1 MDPGMMMPSRV
12 RDIAGDGQGRR
23 NRRARQQAVT
33 KPETGFGIHRC
44 HLVTPSLNA
53 SPRKAAPHSV
63 CCSGT
68 VYGALKPDFSTT
80 QRGRRTPPQLGRYPN
95 NTVKQVRKTQLRNG

>member
-1 MDPGMMMPSRV
+1 MGVMHPGMMMPSRV
-12 RDIAGDGQGRR
+12 GDIASDGQGRG
-23 NRRARQQAVT
+23 NRGTRQQAVT
-33 KPETGFGIHRC
+33 KPEPGFGIHRC

-68 VYGALKPDFSTT
+68 VYGALRPHIEPLSAETDTT
-80 QRGRRTPPQLGRYPN
+80 PTRSLPQQHG
-95 NTVKQVRKTQLRNG
+95 QAG